1 MKYRT
6 TVWELD
12 NLDRIGDC
20 ELTVTGAPEVIEFPL
35 GRAVEFDGVGDSI
48 FLDGNPL
55 AGLAEFTVEVMF
67 RPDAGGLP
75 EQRFL
80 HMGEVNGDRLLFETR
95 LTGDGNW
102 FLDTFIHS
110 GEAGRT
116 LFNERFLHPVGEWYH
131 LAVTC
136 DGREQVNFVDGRME
150 QRGSIDYVPAATG
163 RTSIGVR
170 LNQVCWF
177 KGAIHKVRIAAGVLG
192 PDEFFGG

>member
-1 MKYRT
+1 MKYQA

-12 NLDRIGDC
+12 NLERIGDG
-20 ELTVTGAPEVIEFPL
+20 ELTVTGSPKVVECPP
-35 GRAVEFDGVGDSI
+35 GRAVEFDGTGDSVV
-48 FLDGNPL
+48 LDCNPL
-55 AGLAEFTVEVMF
+55 IGLEAYTVEVMF

-80 HMGEVNGDRLLFETR
+80 HMGEVDGDRLLFETR

-110 GEAGRT
+110 GDAGRT
-116 LFNERFLHPVGEWYH
+116 LFNEDFLHPVGEWCH

-136 DGREQVNFVDGRME
+136 DGREQVNFVNGQLE
-150 QRGSIDYVPAATG
+150 QRGSIDYRPMSTG

-177 KGAIHKVRIAAGVLG
+177 KGGIHKVRIAAGVLG
-192 PDEFFGG
+192 ADEFFCG